1 MGLLDGLK
9 NATQGFRERYNT
21 PGGRESIIRGMS
33 LLSGEPMSKAI
44 LAGNAASEGLL
55 AQQQRARQLENI
67 DRLRGIYKD
76 DPEKLALLG
85 VAPNAF
91 ATTQIAR
98 MNFKD
103 LLGKLNTSANDT
115 SFGTNTLSPLN
126 IGITGTRDVDDVA
139 RGEIGTKI
147 LDFIRSGVD
156 RVAGTDFSSGLQDA
170 SAELGATNLKTK
182 SSLRRLL
189 NSGRLSNEQLKT
201 IDETLP
207 KASDTNV
214 KFKAKVK
221 KLPLLLNTQKNDL
234 IAQLKGIELG
244 GKASELAEMPSIKA
258 AIKQI
263 EDTLQYYAQ
272 FNLEGTLPADKATKE
287 ALEIIEGGF

>member
-98 MNFKD
+98 MNFND
-103 LLGKLNTSANDT
+103 LFKNVDTSTNNP
-115 SFGTNTLSPLN
+115 SFGTNTSSPLN
-126 IGITGTRDVDDVA
+126 IGMRAVDDVA

-147 LDFIRSGVD
+147 LDFGKSTVD
-156 RVAGTDFSSGLQDA
+156 KLLGTDFSSGLQDA

-189 NSGRLSNEQLKT
+189 NSGRLSNQQYEM
-201 IDETLP
+201 INETLP
-207 KASDTNV
+207 SVDDTNV

-221 KLPLLLNTQKNDL
+221 KLPGLLNIQKNAL
-234 IAQLKGIELG
+234 TAQLKGIELS
-244 GKASELAEMPSIKA
+244 GKQSELAEIPSIKE